1 MEHTPL
7 PWMRNGQT
15 TQDWWRI
22 DGSGERTGFDF
33 LAHPTAIV
41 PDDADAEFIVRAV
54 NNHDALLSALEEAH
68 TALLSAILFIE
79 GAFPERSDILKQ
91 ELTSYRMREVKARV
105 AILAAKSEA

>member
-22 DGSGERTGFDF
+22 DGSSERMGLDF

-41 PDDADAEFIVRAV
+41 PADADADFIVRAV
-54 NNHDALLSALEEAH
+54 NNHEALLEALE
-68 TALLSAILFIE
+68 
-79 GAFPERSDILKQ
+79 AFVRYFETPQRKRSPFV
-91 ELTSYRMREVKARV
+91 MAEVKEARA
-105 AILAAKSEA
+105 AILAAKKGD